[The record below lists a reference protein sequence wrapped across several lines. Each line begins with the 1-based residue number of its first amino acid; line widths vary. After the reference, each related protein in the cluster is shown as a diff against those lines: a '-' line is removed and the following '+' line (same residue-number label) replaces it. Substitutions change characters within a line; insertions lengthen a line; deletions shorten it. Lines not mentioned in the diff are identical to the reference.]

1 MLRENPG
8 YEISGEGEFQTLCRI
23 VGEFAEVGVRGLV
36 LGFLAALSTSRQP
49 GAFYTRRPVQKT
61 FHRAFEEVPDQ
72 AAVLAALKTLAQFD
86 RILTSGARG
95 SLLQL
100 TRIAGPEIRT
110 SQVAA

>member
-49 GAFYTRRPVQKT
+49 GAFYTRRPVQKQP
-61 FHRAFEEVPDQ
+61 FIAR
-72 AAVLAALKTLAQFD
+72 LKKC
-86 RILTSGARG
+86 R
-95 SLLQL
+95 
-100 TRIAGPEIRT
+100 TRKLPSRP
-110 SQVAA
+110 